1 MTNSTFSAIVNSG
14 KSLKIIKAELTIA
27 GATNKEIKELT
38 AGLSASREGW
48 AFSNT
53 LEFLGSELRTEAD
66 LYNKLI
72 SEKAINEARWIGD
85 RNKIRLLSIRV
96 ATKLGAE
103 FTEVPAS
110 ENIKKVLKELIGSK
124 GKANEEPAEYG
135 LGLEL
140 GESDKP
146 IEEPKKGKGKRG

>member
-1 MTNSTFSAIVNSG
+1 MTNSTFQAIVSSG
-14 KSLKIIKAELTIA
+14 KALKIIKAELTLA
-27 GATNKEIKELT
+27 GASNKEIKELT
-38 AGLSASREGW
+38 AGLSAAREGW

-53 LEFLGSELRTEAD
+53 LEWFASELRTEEE
-66 LYNKLI
+66 LYKKLI
-72 SEKAINEARWIGD
+72 AEGAVNEARWVGD

-110 ENIKKVLKELIGSK
+110 ESLKKALKELAGKKGSDS
-124 GKANEEPAEYG
+124 EPAEYG

-146 IEEPKKGKGKRG
+146 AEEPKKGKGKK